1 MKNKAYGKMNIS
13 EFKMDNGLD
22 VAVVSD
28 RKISGT
34 VSSMIV
40 NAGLFEPDGLTL
52 DGVKINGVVALVMA
66 KAFKYT
72 PIGNYDQIAFQ
83 FGELWETEVTNS
95 KTIIKLR
102 SREDPPKWINAFLAS
117 FGSFNVNKSFLEKA
131 KQEAIFD
138 IEKRFED
145 ENFITE
151 LKMANALFSDFNQ
164 FEIIAHYRKMID
176 AVTVTILRK
185 FFSKYYAS
193 QNMSLFVM
201 GNVEEE
207 MVRGVLKQ
215 VHLDSVKYK
224 SLETEQNDY
233 EDYSKA
239 NKSSCSIDVNR
250 PYSRV
255 VFGYKFP
262 RRKDLYKKFQ
272 NGVFFTYPY
281 LSEIAFGSESAFV
294 KKAMD
299 KGYITRVEDI
309 DILEINEKTM
319 LFGNIITFEPD
330 KLIAL
335 FKSSKLVTRNP
346 SGQAFKKMAE
356 SRKVEI
362 QKNSRNIEYV
372 RNLYISA
379 HSNNIKLSEYIESTC
394 ELSKSKLKDFLTDM
408 KDYPYTIYLERGK
421 K

>member
-1 MKNKAYGKMNIS
+1 MKSNSYGKMNIT

-22 VAVVSD
+22 VAVVTD
-28 RKISGT
+28 KFVSGT

-40 NAGLFEPDGLTL
+40 NAGLFEPSGLSL
-52 DGVKINGVVALVMA
+52 DGIKINGVVALVMA
-66 KAFKYT
+66 KAFKYS
-72 PIGNYDQIAFQ
+72 PIGSYDKIAFQ
-83 FGELWETEVTNS
+83 FGELWETEVTSS

-102 SREDPPKWINAFLAS
+102 SRENHPKWIGAFLGS
-117 FGSFNVNKSFLEKA
+117 FSVFNVNKSFLEKA

-138 IEKRFED
+138 IEKRLEN
-145 ENFITE
+145 ENFIAE
-151 LKMANALFSDFNQ
+151 LKMANTLFSDLNQ
-164 FEIIAHYRKMID
+164 FEIIEHYRRMID

-207 MVRGVLKQ
+207 MVKRVIEDSKLK
-215 VHLDSVKYK
+215 SVKYK
-224 SLETEQNDY
+224 SVETDLNEG
-233 EDYSKA
+233 EDYAKA
-239 NKSSCSIDVNR
+239 NKASCSIDVNR

-262 RRKDLYKKFQ
+262 KRVDLYNKYQ
-272 NGVFFTYPY
+272 NSVFYTYPY
-281 LSEIAFGSESAFV
+281 LTNITFGSESAFV

-299 KGYITRVEDI
+299 KGYLTRVANI
-309 DILEINEKTM
+309 DVVEINEKTM

-335 FKSSKLVTRNP
+335 FKSSKLVTKNP
-346 SGQAFKKMAE
+346 SGITFNNIVK
-356 SRKVEI
+356 SRQLEI
-362 QKNSRNIEYV
+362 QKNSHNIEYV
-372 RNLYISA
+372 RNLYIKA
-379 HSNNIKLSEYIESTC
+379 HSNNIKLSEYIENSC
-394 ELSKSKLKDFLTDM
+394 ELNKSILKDILTDM